1 MILRVLGASSF
12 DLEIQEI
19 AADKS
24 ISHRCA
30 IFSLLSD
37 KPSLIRNYLKGEDTL
52 DSLNIAKRL
61 GLEVREEGSEM
72 VLTPPPN
79 IQEPRSILECGN
91 AGTAIRLYLG
101 LLSAQKGLFVLSGDC
116 YLNRRPMKRVVL
128 PLRSIGATILGR
140 EDGYLAPLVV
150 VGNGN
155 LQAFDY
161 TSQIPSAQVKSA
173 LLLSGLFAKGD
184 SRYKEPE
191 LSRDHTER
199 MLSGMGAEIE
209 SKINKAG
216 EVEIHLLPL
225 KQKLKPLVMEIPADP
240 SSAFFFALAAA
251 IMPNS
256 HLVLKNI
263 LLNPTRIEAFRI
275 LEKMGAKIIYKE
287 VLNTYE
293 SIGDIEIFSPQSL
306 QSVEVSEKISWLI
319 DEIPALAIAM
329 ACAKGVSKVKNA
341 KELRVK
347 ETDRIKAVVENLKLC
362 GIEARELEDG
372 FEIKGGEIKRAEV
385 PSYGDHRIAMSFAIA
400 GLKNGMEITQA
411 EYINIS
417 FPNFLEILS
426 KITQVEKRECK

>member
-1 MILRVLGASSF
+1 MYSF
-12 DLEIQEI
+12 L
-19 AADKS
+19 A
-24 ISHRCA
+24 H
-30 IFSLLSD
+30 
-37 KPSLIRNYLKGEDTL
+37 
-52 DSLNIAKRL
+52 
-61 GLEVREEGSEM
+61 
-72 VLTPPPN
+72 LT
-79 IQEPRSILECGN
+79 
-91 AGTAIRLYLG
+91 
-101 LLSAQKGLFVLSGDC
+101 
-116 YLNRRPMKRVVL
+116 
-128 PLRSIGATILGR
+128 
-140 EDGYLAPLVV
+140 
-150 VGNGN
+150 
-155 LQAFDY
+155 
-161 TSQIPSAQVKSA
+161 TSQIISSSPLGSIILKLTFSFFSSA
-173 LLLSGLFAKGD
+173 
-184 SRYKEPE
+184 
-191 LSRDHTER
+191 
-199 MLSGMGAEIE
+199 
-209 SKINKAG
+209 
-216 EVEIHLLPL
+216 
-225 KQKLKPLVMEIPADP
+225 